1 MSRHRAKTT
10 ITEKGQVLVMAALV
24 MLVLVA
30 AIGLAIDLGRI
41 FTARAQLVRAV
52 DAAALA
58 GTLELPN
65 LTTAEAKVRAYMTEN
80 EPSAHVDVPIS
91 PADRQIEV
99 NGSKQVPMFFIKI
112 LGIDSVEVTA
122 HATAGFGI
130 LAVDTV
136 MAIDATGSMA
146 GSQITDAKNAA
157 ISFTNTLLTGSV
169 ASTDTVVGETPYR
182 GCFNAPNPFT
192 ACVPIAT
199 MVQPLSNDKSVI
211 TAKINQVTA
220 VGGTGTNICNGMYE
234 ANQILFGAGH
244 HTVSNAL
251 HIVVILSDGDN
262 TYNAIA
268 NGLPTPNPNP
278 PSHPPPT
285 STPNPARQLPSV
297 CRPTSP
303 YTSDA
308 YTGTDCH
315 SAGTQQIKLDIKT
328 KQLADTLI
336 NSGVEIYVVG
346 FVPCGSGPNGDPHP
360 EQVKTTSFC
369 NNVGNGDTDT
379 IANRRL
385 LKCIASSTA
394 GTNDHY
400 FEVTSSSQLP
410 SIFTNIARLI
420 GFRLI
425 K

>member
-99 NGSKQVPMFFIKI
+99 DGRKQVPMFFIKI

-122 HATAGFGI
+122 HATAGFGV

-136 MAIDATGSMA
+136 MAIDATGSME
-146 GSQITDAKNAA
+146 GSQIADAKTAA
-157 ISFTNTLLTGSV
+157 TNFTNTLLTGSV
-169 ASTDTVVGETPYR
+169 ASSDTLVGETPYR
-182 GCFNAPNPFT
+182 GCFNTPNPLT
-192 ACVPIAT
+192 GCVPIAT
-199 MVQPLSNDKSVI
+199 MVAPLSNNRSVI
-211 TAKINQVTA
+211 NNKISQVTA
-220 VGGTGTNICNGMYE
+220 LGGTGTNICNGMYE
-234 ANQILFGAGH
+234 ANQVLYGAGH

-262 TYNAIA
+262 TYNALA
-268 NGLPTPNPNP
+268 NGLDATPVGSP
-278 PSHPPPT
+278 PRTP
-285 STPNPARQLPSV
+285 TPNPARQLPSV

-346 FVPCGSGPNGDPHP
+346 FMPCGAGAHGDPHP

-379 IANRRL
+379 TANRRL

-410 SIFTNIARLI
+410 DIFTNIARLI